1 LVFKFVFSFN
11 LWGDDDFCSSGSE
24 SEDENELEL
33 EEGEMVG

>member
-11 LWGDDDFCSSGSE
+11 LWGDDDFCSGGSE